1 MAKPLKVLVTGA
13 TGHQGGSVA
22 RQLVQKGHRVRAL
35 TRSAASPP
43 TTSASRT
50 LRSSRRCCT
59 RPMLVNENRPARAQA
74 RP

>member
-35 TRSAASPP
+35 TRNLASP
-43 TTSASRT
+43 A
-50 LRSSRRCCT
+50 
-59 RPMLVNENRPARAQA
+59 AQA
-74 RP
+74 LAGLGVELAQGNLEDRASVDHALAGMDAM